1 MRRGRGAAAAAALAL
16 LGAACG
22 GGGGNGSTPGAA
34 KTPLDAVVASAT
46 RTADA
51 KSAKVALKVD
61 VTGTGTPAAT
71 VTGAGAFDFSARKGS
86 LSVAVPN
93 VGPLEVVVDG
103 QVVYEKLPPSLVP
116 ALGGKGWIKIDLAT
130 IGKVGGFDLSS
141 LSSLQ
146 SSDPSQALGFLRGA
160 SADITEVAKETLRGA
175 QVTHYRTTIDL
186 NKAVANAPASARAG
200 LQSVFKLYA
209 NPSLPAEVWIDT
221 DGRLRKLA
229 YTATVTAQGRTSSVA
244 TSYELYDFGTSVSA
258 SPPPAD
264 QVTDLAALLGQARN
278 AG

>member
-1 MRRGRGAAAAAALAL
+1 VVLAL
-16 LGAACG
+16 FAAACG
-22 GGGGNGSTPGAA
+22 GGGSTPQA
-34 KTPLDAVVASAT
+34 KRPLDAVLASAT

-61 VTGTGTPAAT
+61 VAGTGTSATT
-71 VTGAGAFDFSARKGS
+71 VTGAGAFDFAARKGS
-86 LSVAVPN
+86 MSVSVPSI
-93 VGPLEVVVDG
+93 GSLEVVVDA

-130 IGKVGGFDLSS
+130 IGKVGGVDLTS

-146 SSDPSQALGFLRGA
+146 SSDPTQALGFLRGA
-160 SADITEVAKETLRGA
+160 SADITQVGKETIRGA

-186 NKAVANAPASARAG
+186 NKAVANAPASSRAG
-200 LQSVFKLYA
+200 LESVFKLYA
-209 NPSLPAEVWIDT
+209 NPSLPADVWIDN

-229 YTATVTAQGRTSSVA
+229 YTATVAAQGRSTTVA
-244 TSYELYDFGTSVSA
+244 TTYELYDFGTSVRA

-264 QVTDLAALLGQARN
+264 QVTDLGALLSK
-278 AG
+278 AGKSG